1 MKKNII
7 EPEIIKQY
15 DLIKCLNY
23 IEINHYKNFFEDF
36 MKFLYSWHDVRN
48 KPIVYLTNHKNSNFL
63 IKILFEKIGIK
74 EKTMK
79 FYNLR

>member
-7 EPEIIKQY
+7 KPEIIKQY

-23 IEINHYKNFFEDF
+23 IEINHKNFFEDF
-36 MKFLYSWHDVRN
+36 MGFLYSWYDIRN
-48 KPIVYLTNHKNSNFL
+48 KPIVYLTNYKNSNFL
-63 IKILFEKIGIK
+63 IKTLFEKIGIK